1 MLHQGWKRRGQGAG
15 RQETG
20 LAGVAH
26 EGEGGVQSDQ
36 REPGSPAVQ
45 EVNGGDGTDVQAL
58 QGPGGQ
64 AAWCL
69 ESDCPK
75 VGQLSTSELCSDWL
89 AHQEHPPHFPRS
101 PGGTPPSNCPWCLLL
116 PVQSSPPV
124 PQGIDHTVPS
134 SPGSGHLCTVPLP
147 HPRLCSQHA
156 HWSLLPP
163 QPRHLLHSPATLPPL
178 MNLSSH
184 LGLFVLSLDACCSS
198 TWNPGLLLHYLV
210 THPDRYVK
218 SLYLHVSCISLTALH
233 ACCVSLLDY
242 NPPAPG
248 QNCMLCLRLLPVLC
262 M

>member
-1 MLHQGWKRRGQGAG
+1 MLHQGWKQRRGQGVG

-36 REPGSPAVQ
+36 REPGSPTVQ

-124 PQGIDHTVPS
+124 PQGIDRTVSS
-134 SPGSGHLCTVPLP
+134 SPGSGRLCTVPLP
-147 HPRLCSQHA
+147 QPRL
-156 HWSLLPP
+156 
-163 QPRHLLHSPATLPPL
+163 
-178 MNLSSH
+178 
-184 LGLFVLSLDACCSS
+184 
-198 TWNPGLLLHYLV
+198 
-210 THPDRYVK
+210 
-218 SLYLHVSCISLTALH
+218 LTACSL
-233 ACCVSLLDY
+233 VSAAPSA
-242 NPPAPG
+242 PPPPTLTCHPASPHEPLQPPG
-248 QNCMLCLRLLPVLC
+248 PLCPGP
-262 M
+262 